1 MNRSFT
7 LLFFLFLFSIVFF
20 SSNTSAQ
27 SRTTFKGTVI
37 DESDQPLP
45 GVTIMVLSPKDSTL
59 IQFTST
65 NEQGAFIVQDV
76 PVGDQLLHFSF
87 LGTKTV
93 YKAVTSG
100 NEKEIDL
107 GNIRMESSSQVLTE
121 VEVKADFI
129 PIEINKDTITYNA
142 DAFRTQPDAV
152 VEDLLKKMPGIE
164 VQNDGS
170 IKAQGENVEK
180 VLVDG
185 KEFFGDDPKAAT
197 KNLPARAIKKVKVY
211 DKKSDI
217 AEFTGVDDGER
228 QKTIDLQLRE
238 EFKKGFFGKAEA
250 GYGSDEK
257 YNAKASLNR
266 FSKTLQLSFLGQYNN
281 INQQGFSF
289 SDRVSF
295 AGNRRSGDYVISS
308 DIPWE
313 DIGNGLINTSAAG
326 LNIAW
331 QKNKNFSIRS
341 SYFYNNVDKSLLQT
355 SLRQNLSEI
364 PFDTEKTSDESTINQ
379 SHRLAFNSEIKP
391 DSTQEINLGARLSF
405 SDGDGQS
412 LRSTD
417 NFIPGIGSEST
428 SFDTTS
434 QRNDNISLNANAT
447 YVRRFGNKGQN
458 IATTFYYTIN
468 DTEANNTLQALTHYY
483 NTGSTELL
491 DQLQYSVSD
500 NTNWSVHSS
509 FTQPLNKRRFLEL
522 SYIHNELSANYDRQV
537 LDIEGNTGIV
547 NPALS
552 NVYSS
557 LFVIKKPGINFLYNG
572 ESKNANVSL
581 QYQFSELTGFGDG
594 SSEEIIKQYKH
605 FLPRVVFRND
615 LGNGKNLR
623 MSYST
628 RINPPSIT
636 QLSPV
641 TDNSDPLKLYIGN
654 PDLEAEYYHYA
665 NINYHSFTQFTSTN
679 FFLGISGSLADDRII
694 TSRSI
699 DAQGVETSF
708 PLNIDREWTA
718 SGYASFGK
726 PVKFIHSRFNTNVNV
741 GYTNTQNVINNELLD
756 VDRWSRS
763 GGLSFS
769 SLNSQVVEYSLG
781 GQWTFMDSDYKSE
794 NVANSNTITH
804 NYYVN
809 GNITFLKKWKLY
821 ASYSLYL
828 YTSPGL
834 PNQSLPLLKASF
846 SRYILPNDR
855 GQIMLSVFDLLDENR
870 GLSRTTDINYL
881 EEIRSNSVGR
891 YFMLSFHYNVRGHG
905 EEARGMRRMH

>member
-1 MNRSFT
+1 MKHSLSA
-7 LLFFLFLFSIVFF
+7 LLFLCLAILPSGI
-20 SSNTSAQ
+20 SAQ
-27 SRTTFKGTVI
+27 LRTTFTGIVI
-37 DESDQPLP
+37 DDSEQPLP
-45 GVTIMVLSPKDSTL
+45 GVTIMVLAPKDSVL

-65 NEQGAFIVQDV
+65 NEQGAFTIQDV
-76 PVGDQLLHFSF
+76 PAGEQLLHFSF
-87 LGTKTV
+87 LGTKTI
-93 YKAVTSG
+93 YKSVTSG
-100 NEKEIDL
+100 LEKNIDL
-107 GNIRMESSSQVLTE
+107 GYIKMESSSQILSE
-121 VEVKADFI
+121 VEVKADYI
-129 PIEINKDTITYNA
+129 PIEIKKDTITYNA

-170 IKAQGENVEK
+170 IKAQGEDVEK

-250 GYGSDEK
+250 GYGTDDR
-257 YNAKASLNR
+257 YNAKASLNK

-295 AGNRRSGDYVISS
+295 GGNRGMGDYVISS
-308 DIPWE
+308 DVPWE
-313 DIGNGLINTSAAG
+313 SVGNGLINTSAAG
-326 LNIAW
+326 LSMAW
-331 QKNKNFSIRS
+331 QKSKNFNIRS
-341 SYFYNNVDKSLLQT
+341 SYFYNNVDKTLLQT

-364 PFDTEKTSDESTINQ
+364 PFDTEKASDESTNNQ
-379 SHRLAFNSEIKP
+379 SHRFAFNSEIRP
-391 DSTQEINLGARLSF
+391 DSTQEINLNARFNF
-405 SDGDGQS
+405 SDGDGYS
-412 LRSTD
+412 IRSTD
-417 NFIPGIGSEST
+417 NFIPGSGSESE
-428 SFDTTS
+428 SLDTTS
-434 QRNDNISLNANAT
+434 QRNDNIYFNSNAT
-447 YVRRFGNKGQN
+447 YIRRFGNKGQN
-458 IATTFYYTIN
+458 IATTFSYNIN
-468 DTEANNTLQALTHYY
+468 DTENDNTLKALTHYY
-483 NTGSTELL
+483 TTGSTELL

-500 NTNWSVHSS
+500 NTNWSVQGA
-509 FTQPLNKRRFLEL
+509 FTQPLTKRRFLEL
-522 SYIHNELSANYDRQV
+522 NYLHNEQSAEYDRRV
-537 LDIEGNTGIV
+537 LDIEGNTEII
-547 NPALS
+547 NPGLS
-552 NVYSS
+552 NAYTS
-557 LFVIKKPGINFLYNG
+557 LFVIKRPGLNFLYNG
-572 ESKNANVSL
+572 ETKNVNVSL
-581 QYQFSELTGFGDG
+581 QYQFSELTGTGG
-594 SSEEIIKQYKH
+594 GNSEDIVKQYKH
-605 FLPRVVFRND
+605 FLPRVIYRND
-615 LGNGKNLR
+615 FGNGKNMR
-623 MSYST
+623 VSYST

-641 TDNSDPLKLYIGN
+641 TDNSDPLKLYVGN

-665 NINYHSFTQFTSTN
+665 NVNYHSFTQFTSTS
-679 FFLGISGSLADDRII
+679 FFIGLSGSIGDNKII
-694 TSRSI
+694 TSRTI
-699 DAQGVETSF
+699 DHQGVETST

-718 SGYASFGK
+718 SGYTSFGK
-726 PVKFIHSRFNTNVNV
+726 PVKLIHSRFNANVNI

-763 GGLSFS
+763 GGISFNN
-769 SLNSQVVEYSLG
+769 LNSDVVEYSVG
-781 GQWTFMDSDYKSE
+781 GQWTFTDSDYKSE
-794 NVANSNTITH
+794 NVANRNTVTH

-809 GNITFLKKWKLY
+809 GGITFLKKWKLNGN
-821 ASYSLYL
+821 YSLFI

-891 YFMLSFHYNVRGHG
+891 YYMLSFHYNVRGKS
-905 EEARGMRRMH
+905 EEGPGMRRMHRR